1 MLHKVRAQSETIA
14 LEVAHLERQGR
25 TMLATRHVLIGLP
38 AYNEEIALP
47 RLLARV
53 ESLRKSSPEPIT
65 VVLYNDGSTDA
76 TLATARAWQ
85 ERVRLVI
92 LDGIVNKG
100 LGAGLCALVDYAVA
114 NAADGDVLVVMDC
127 DDTHDPEQIEEMLA
141 CIAEGADVVI
151 GSRYERGALVRG
163 VPPLRRVRALGA
175 AALFKTIHHVRGVW
189 DYTCGYRAY
198 RVSVAMAT
206 SWSWNAVLPAWSS
219 FCSSSTRLGWSLPK
233 FRCSCATT
241 RNRPRPRWASA
252 ATSGGCCRC
261 SYTGGC
267 AVSIEPRAR
276 WRQVE
281 SLSCSRSMME
291 HDLFGKPVSTHRVKA
306 RGHAFPDHALGSH
319 GARRHAIVR
328 GNHRLVDGTGG
339 SVSNRRRRM
348 SSTRR

>member
-1 MLHKVRAQSETIA
+1 
-14 LEVAHLERQGR
+14 
-25 TMLATRHVLIGLP
+25 MLATRHVLIGLP

-163 VPPLRRVRALGA
+163 VPPLRRVTALGA

-189 DYTCGYRAY
+189 DYTCGY
-198 RVSVAMAT
+198 
-206 SWSWNAVLPAWSS
+206 P
-219 FCSSSTRLGWSLPK
+219 PI
-233 FRCSCATT
+233 
-241 RNRPRPRWASA
+241 ASA
-252 ATSGGCCRC
+252 S
-261 SYTGGC
+261 
-267 AVSIEPRAR
+267 
-276 WRQVE
+276 
-281 SLSCSRSMME
+281 
-291 HDLFGKPVSTHRVKA
+291 
-306 RGHAFPDHALGSH
+306 
-319 GARRHAIVR
+319 
-328 GNHRLVDGTGG
+328 
-339 SVSNRRRRM
+339 
-348 SSTRR
+348 